1 MNRLITHLR
10 ANLVGWVALFVA
22 LGGTGYAAIR
32 IPRNSVGAA
41 QIRNRSITPVKFNPS
56 AIGGNVRAWA
66 IVRADGSIIAS
77 TGKPTVTV
85 SDGDPGVY
93 GIQWR
98 VSLPKTCATVAN
110 IDMRSPAPTET
121 VPLPGG
127 TTQSVVAGYV
137 SQVHTQTVTRTTKPR
152 RVAATG
158 LVTLN
163 QAGQPTALAFDVAV
177 IC

>member
-1 MNRLITHLR
+1 MNRLIAHLR
-10 ANLVGWVALFVA
+10 ANTVGWIALFVA
-22 LGGTGYAAIR
+22 LGGTGYAAVG

-41 QIRNRSITPVKFNPS
+41 QIRNHSITPIKFNPGS
-56 AIGGNVRAWA
+56 IGGSVRAWA
-66 IVRADGSIIAS
+66 IVRADGTVIAAA
-77 TGKPTVTV
+77 GKPTVNV
-85 SDGDPGVY
+85 SDGDPGAY
-93 GIQWR
+93 GVQWG

-110 IDMRSPAPTET
+110 IDARSPAPTET

-137 SQVHTQTVTRTTKPR
+137 SQVHTLTVTRSTKPR
-152 RVAATG
+152 RVATTG

-163 QAGQPTALAFDVAV
+163 QTGQPTALGFDVAV

>member
-1 MNRLITHLR
+1 M
-10 ANLVGWVALFVA
+10 
-22 LGGTGYAAIR
+22 
-32 IPRNSVGAA
+32 
-41 QIRNRSITPVKFNPS
+41 
-56 AIGGNVRAWA
+56 RAWA
-66 IVRADGSIIAS
+66 IVRANGNVIAS
-77 TGKPTVTV
+77 SGKPTVDV
-85 SDGDPGVY
+85 SDGDPGAY
-93 GIQWR
+93 GIRWG

-110 IDMRSPAPTET
+110 VDARSPAPTES
-121 VPLPGG
+121 VPLSGG

-137 SQVHTQTVTRTTKPR
+137 SQVHTQTVTRSTKPR